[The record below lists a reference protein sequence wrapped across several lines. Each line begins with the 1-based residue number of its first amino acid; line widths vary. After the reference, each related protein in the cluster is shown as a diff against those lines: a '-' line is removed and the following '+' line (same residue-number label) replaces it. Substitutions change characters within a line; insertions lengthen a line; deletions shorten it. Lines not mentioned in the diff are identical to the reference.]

1 MARLMKAWPFFILF
15 AFSNIPI
22 YTNLEKVSKS
32 NLKGLSEGQDARAE
46 NKSLLRRGGFGGLE
60 DPGDQRL
67 PEGNTCGLLKKGK
80 VWLQDL

>member
-1 MARLMKAWPFFILF
+1 MV
-15 AFSNIPI
+15 
-22 YTNLEKVSKS
+22 EKVCQRAKIP
-32 NLKGLSEGQDARAE
+32 AE

-67 PEGNTCGLLKKGK
+67 PEGNTCGILKKGK